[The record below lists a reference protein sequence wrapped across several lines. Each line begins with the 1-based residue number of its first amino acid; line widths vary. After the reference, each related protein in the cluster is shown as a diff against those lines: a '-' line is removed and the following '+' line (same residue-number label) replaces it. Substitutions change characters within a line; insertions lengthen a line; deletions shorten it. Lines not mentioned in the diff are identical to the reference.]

1 MDPLVLTAG
10 LVGLYGLNE
19 AMYQTVRQT
28 GGCDGEIEENVR
40 EQRWIRTAGQT
51 LAARRDII
59 EGIYQVPN
67 YNWIGGPKYHVRFI
81 DGSELQIYGNQIRDY
96 LEAVR

>member
-1 MDPLVLTAG
+1 MLTAG
-10 LVGLYGLNE
+10 IIGLYGMHE
-19 AMYQTVRQT
+19 AMNASVRQT
-28 GGCDGEIEENVR
+28 GGCTGDIEENVR
-40 EQRWIRTAGQT
+40 AQRWIRTAGQT
-51 LAARRDII
+51 LDARREVI